1 MVLAGHADAVGRFGQ
16 GHLDGIPANA
26 NRLHEGKLPVLR
38 VLDLPVTVTVVRH
51 AHRVETAAQEGLFQI
66 LVAGGRRAQ
75 EVAADGDIHGI
86 VHVMEV
92 VVRKA
97 EAVVTGAQSPVPV
110 FVLRADPGVQF
121 HELVTGECL
130 QVAPGQ
136 AYRPVRMV
144 DLDEVRAFPEA
155 VQFKLHLGGEQRKER
170 VVMDHPV
177 AAEYQFVELERAV
190 ALLVHIDLQGG
201 VERMPGDLV
210 VIGEGDD
217 VVPEAGVLRIRFVRP
232 EFALVR
238 REGALHAGM
247 GVEIR
252 PLPAIRRIQV
262 PVRIEDVR
270 SAEGLRL
277 PEVINGADGGD
288 EDSQK
293 EQNPCGID
301 NLEQDA
307 THPAQDMTFVC
318 AALSHAILSGTNRRM
333 RTHPNSFRR
342 RPSSPSARRA
352 FPALP
357 AQKIAEIEEEMA
369 KTQKNKATEGH
380 LGLLKAR
387 IAKLRREQ
395 VESIMRSGGAKGE
408 GFDVI
413 KSGDARIGL
422 IGFPSVGKSTLL
434 NTLTDTFSE
443 VQEREFT
450 TLTCIPGVIRYRG
463 SKLQLL
469 DLPGIIEGAK
479 DGKGKGRQVI
489 GVARTCNLI
498 LVVLDAVKPLTHKR
512 IIESELEGVGIRLN
526 RNKPDI
532 EIKVSHKGGGL
543 MINRTVNS
551 DVRMSD
557 ETITNIAKEYKLNNA
572 EICFRGKC
580 GVDDLIDAIEGN
592 RVYIPAL
599 YVINKIDQIT
609 IEELDLLDQIPNYVL
624 ISAHLKW
631 NLDELLEKIW
641 DKLDL
646 MRIYTKPKGQ
656 VPDYEEPVILL
667 RKKRTV
673 ADFCNKIH
681 RSLLRDLKYAIVWG
695 SSVKIQ
701 PQKVGKDHV
710 LNDEDVIQIVKKH

>member
-1 MVLAGHADAVGRFGQ
+1 MSIA
-16 GHLDGIPANA
+16 
-26 NRLHEGKLPVLR
+26 
-38 VLDLPVTVTVVRH
+38 
-51 AHRVETAAQEGLFQI
+51 
-66 LVAGGRRAQ
+66 
-75 EVAADGDIHGI
+75 
-86 VHVMEV
+86 
-92 VVRKA
+92 
-97 EAVVTGAQSPVPV
+97 S
-110 FVLRADPGVQF
+110 
-121 HELVTGECL
+121 
-130 QVAPGQ
+130 
-136 AYRPVRMV
+136 
-144 DLDEVRAFPEA
+144 
-155 VQFKLHLGGEQRKER
+155 
-170 VVMDHPV
+170 
-177 AAEYQFVELERAV
+177 
-190 ALLVHIDLQGG
+190 
-201 VERMPGDLV
+201 
-210 VIGEGDD
+210 
-217 VVPEAGVLRIRFVRP
+217 
-232 EFALVR
+232 
-238 REGALHAGM
+238 
-247 GVEIR
+247 
-252 PLPAIRRIQV
+252 
-262 PVRIEDVR
+262 
-270 SAEGLRL
+270 
-277 PEVINGADGGD
+277 
-288 EDSQK
+288 
-293 EQNPCGID
+293 
-301 NLEQDA
+301 
-307 THPAQDMTFVC
+307 
-318 AALSHAILSGTNRRM
+318 
-333 RTHPNSFRR
+333 
-342 RPSSPSARRA
+342 
-352 FPALP
+352 
-357 AQKIAEIEEEMA
+357 KIAEIEDEMNR
-369 KTQKNKATEGH
+369 TQKNKATEGH

-434 NTLTDTFSE
+434 NTLTDTYSE

-479 DGKGKGRQVI
+479 DGKGKG
-489 GVARTCNLI
+489 
-498 LVVLDAVKPLTHKR
+498 
-512 IIESELEGVGIRLN
+512 IRLN

-532 EIKVSHKGGGL
+532 DIKISHKGGGL

-551 DVRMSD
+551 DVRMND

-681 RSLLRDLKYAIVWG
+681 RALLRDLKYAIVWG

-701 PQKVGKDHV
+701 PQKVGKDHE
-710 LNDEDVIQIVKKH
+710 LNDEDVIQIVKRH